1 MKGGHHLV
9 VGSGGAASPSA
20 NVASRCSASA
30 SVYCASLTE
39 GTVNRYRFHSS

>member
-1 MKGGHHLV
+1 MKGGTPLD
-9 VGSGGAASPSA
+9 SGGASSLSV

-39 GTVNRYRFHSS
+39 GKSFSLP